1 MSLKCV
7 YNVALFLL
15 LGDTED
21 KSRTTSRNAT
31 GAAKLFESAPTSTE
45 INNERLGGSSIC
57 QDSPSTSNCGYIGE
71 NLRYKYRNHIVYC
84 LENYNITIL
93 ATEVGVND
101 LKLPQVFL
109 SFPSNFYIIYLSF
122 SFSLYHTE
130 YCPIVGC

>member
-31 GAAKLFESAPTSTE
+31 GAAKLFESGSTSTE

-101 LKLPQVFL
+101 LKLPQVCITSISIKL
-109 SFPSNFYIIYLSF
+109 LYYLLIIF
-122 SFSLYHTE
+122 
-130 YCPIVGC
+130 I